1 MVLISKFYDT
11 CSLLRL
17 QEQAFAEKFFISS
30 ITLHELE
37 GIKTSNRKD
46 ESTKAQA
53 RHLLKLLVDRP
64 DDYTVWI
71 ESVFEEQE
79 LASLNYPVTADNC
92 IVMCAKNCLDK
103 YDDVTFVTD
112 DMACGLLAQ
121 TFKIPTEICPASK
134 VVEEYK
140 GYREFIPTEEHLAM
154 LYADMTKNIFDLN
167 VNEYLILRDEEGE
180 AVDIIKWDGTENK
193 RVAPKQ
199 FKSRALGAIR
209 AMDEYQRCAFDA
221 LQNHDVVAI
230 SGRSGTGKTMLPLA
244 YLMQGLET
252 QKFKRLHVIGHFEP
266 LKGSRQLGFMK
277 GDRLQ
282 KQMTTGSLGAILESK
297 FSDLS
302 VIDGMLAAGTM
313 SIVSAS
319 DLRGVEFGA
328 EDAVYVTEAQ
338 DIDAYTIRTIIQRC
352 KEGCKQIYEGD
363 LRQIDISKES
373 GFPKMIDVFKGNES
387 FACVKLRKDYRSPL
401 GVLADKIV

>member
-1 MVLISKFYDT
+1 MVPISKFYDT

-17 QEQAFAEKFFISS
+17 QEQAFTEKFFISS

-53 RHLLKLLVDRP
+53 RQLLRLLVERP
-64 DDYTVWI
+64 DEYTVWTMT
-71 ESVFEEQE
+71 VYEEKE
-79 LASLNYPVTADNC
+79 LEALGYPVTADNC
-92 IVMCAKNCLDK
+92 IVMCAKNCWDK
-103 YDDVTFVTD
+103 YDDITFVTD
-112 DMACGLLAQ
+112 DMVCGLLAK
-121 TFKIPTEICPASK
+121 TFKMPTEIYPPSK
-134 VVEEYK
+134 IVEEYK
-140 GYREFIPTEEHLAM
+140 GYREFAPTEECLAL
-154 LYADMTKNIFDLN
+154 LYADMSKNIFDLN
-167 VNEYLILRDEEGE
+167 VNEYIILRDEDGE
-180 AVDIIKWDGTENK
+180 VVDIIKWDGTENK

-199 FKSRALGAIR
+199 MKSRALGTIR

-221 LQNHDVVAI
+221 LQSCDVVAL
-230 SGRSGTGKTMLPLA
+230 SGRSGTGKTTIPLA

-252 QKFKRLHVIGHFEP
+252 QKIRKLHIIGHFEP

-282 KQMTTGSLGAILESK
+282 KQMTTGSLGGILESK
-297 FSDLS
+297 FTDLS
-302 VIDGMLAAGTM
+302 VLDGMFAAGTV
-313 SIVSAS
+313 SIVSTS

-328 EDAVYVTEAQ
+328 EDAVFVTEAQ

-401 GVLADKIV
+401 GILADKIV

>member
-17 QEQAFAEKFFISS
+17 QEQVFDERFFISS
-30 ITLHELE
+30 VTLNELE

-46 ESTKAQA
+46 EATKAQA
-53 RHLLKLLVDRP
+53 RHLLKLLVDRSEE
-64 DDYTVWI
+64 YTVWI
-71 ESVFEEQE
+71 ESTEEERE
-79 LASLNYPVTADNC
+79 LEKLGYPVTADNC
-92 IVMCAKNCLDK
+92 IVMCAKKCGDK
-103 YDDVTFVTD
+103 HGAVVFVTD
-112 DMACGLLAQ
+112 DMACGLLA
-121 TFKIPTEICPASK
+121 KAMGVATEIYPVSK
-134 VVEEYK
+134 EIEEYK
-140 GYREFIPTEEHLAM
+140 GYREFCPSDDHLAD
-154 LYADMTKNIFDLN
+154 LYEHMDLNIFDLN
-167 VNEYLILRDEEGE
+167 VNEYLILRDTEGE
-180 AVDIIKWDGTENK
+180 AVDIIKWTGTENK

-199 FKSRALGAIR
+199 FKSRALGTIR

-221 LQNHDVVAI
+221 LQSHDVVAI

-252 QKFKRLHVIGHFEP
+252 QKFKKLHIIGHFEP

-282 KQMTTGSLGAILESK
+282 KQMTTGSLGGILESK

-313 SIVSAS
+313 SIVSTS

-401 GVLADKIV
+401 GILADKIV